1 MKKYVIVLLAGYL
14 LSCGQ
19 QQKESVEDITVQD
32 ECIDSIKS
40 REETHGDMD
49 EYEKLFMSYHPSGYM
64 DFFGVPLKGSSVDEA
79 IQQAVQKSGV
89 LRIVEQRSDNGVL
102 IVEFCGI
109 PAAMNVGWREIEDSV
124 RVENLT
130 FTSSQQDPRSI
141 KKWVDSIAK
150 YYGEYEYEEEE
161 ERYYWHECGIRI
173 RRLHTDEGGTVI
185 FF

>member
-1 MKKYVIVLLAGYL
+1 MKKGFIVLLASCL
-14 LSCGQ
+14 ISCGQ
-19 QQKESVEDITVQD
+19 QQKESVEYINARTDSVQ
-32 ECIDSIKS
+32 SI
-40 REETHGDMD
+40 EETHEETD
-49 EYEKLFMSYHPSGYM
+49 EYEKKLFMFYHPSGYI

-109 PAAMNVGWREIEDSV
+109 PAAMNLGWREIEDSV

-130 FTSSQQDPRSI
+130 FTSSRQDPRSI
-141 KKWVDSIAK
+141 KKWVDSLAK

>member
-1 MKKYVIVLLAGYL
+1 MKKNFIVLLAICL

-19 QQKESVEDITVQD
+19 QQKESVEYDTAR
-32 ECIDSIKS
+32 IDSIKS
-40 REETHGDMD
+40 IEETHGEMD
-49 EYEKLFMSYHPSGYM
+49 EYEKLFMSHHPSGYI
-64 DFFGVPLKGSSVDEA
+64 DFFGVPLKGSSVDET

-89 LRIVEQRSDNGVL
+89 LRIVEQTSDNGVL

-109 PAAMNVGWREIEDSV
+109 PAAMNVGWREIEDGV

-130 FTSSQQDPRSI
+130 FTSSHQDPRSI

-161 ERYYWHECGIRI
+161 ERYYWHESGIRI